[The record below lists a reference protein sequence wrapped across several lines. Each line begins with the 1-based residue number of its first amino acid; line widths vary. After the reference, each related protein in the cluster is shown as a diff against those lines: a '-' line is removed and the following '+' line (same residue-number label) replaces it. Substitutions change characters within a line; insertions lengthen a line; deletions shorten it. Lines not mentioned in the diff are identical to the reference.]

1 MKNKVYIVHKSNNN
15 MINNHM
21 KKDMGKVL
29 SVITTDEF
37 GLSISDI
44 VRETNIQR
52 CRVRIL
58 LSYLLG
64 SKQIKERS
72 FGMAKVYTLA

>member
-1 MKNKVYIVHKSNNN
+1 

-29 SVITTDEF
+29 FTITASEY

-44 VRETNIQR
+44 ERETKIQR
-52 CRVRIL
+52 CRIRIL
-58 LSYLLG
+58 LAYLLG